1 MGLSSTQ
8 LDTLARMSSGELERL
23 PGGFWTT
30 TTTPRDYRGVPVWW
44 VDVRTVR
51 ALEKLGL
58 IERCG
63 RFPEEWRD
71 SRRRLVR

>member
-1 MGLSSTQ
+1 MKLSTTQ
-8 LDTLARMSSGELERL
+8 LDTLARMGEGELERL

-30 TTTPRDYRGVPVWW
+30 TTTPRDHRGVPVWW
-44 VDVRTVR
+44 CDIRTVR
-51 ALEKLGL
+51 VLETRGL
-58 IERCG
+58 VERCG